1 MQTINLKQ
9 YYPFCKEDT
18 FVEVSDEVVE
28 TFLLFKRAEA
38 ARERKMYRYKAHYSL
53 DCDDGI
59 EKAAIGWA
67 QPSPEDYI
75 VQKEE
80 QAEHA
85 ELIRRLYEAIS
96 SLTPRAGPPRP
107 CPVYAGD
114 ESEGHCRDGGCPP
127 VADRPLHSGGH
138 PKPAPVF

>member
-53 DCDDGI
+53 DYGNGI
-59 EKAAIGWA
+59 EKDAIGWA
-67 QPSPEDYI
+67 QPSAEEI
-75 VQKEE
+75 VLEQTE
-80 QAEHA
+80 QAEMM
-85 ELIRRLYEAIS
+85 RRLYEAIS
-96 SLTPRAGPPRP
+96 PPDAQAGPPSP
-107 CPVYAGD
+107 CPLCAGH
-114 ESEGHCRDGGCPP
+114 ENQRHCRDGGCPP